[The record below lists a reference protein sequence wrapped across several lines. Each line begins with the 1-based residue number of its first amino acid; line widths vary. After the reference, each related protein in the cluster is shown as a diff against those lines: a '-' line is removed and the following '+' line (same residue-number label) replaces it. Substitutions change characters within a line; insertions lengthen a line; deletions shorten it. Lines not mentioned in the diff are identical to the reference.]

1 MQQKLLAKAVADLQR
16 NSTLSM
22 QYASM
27 QYAELAGDLAAL
39 AADLSKVGARVARWE
54 WLAGGVDGTL
64 PGGGGGVL
72 GRPLARLWLSSPW
85 RCCWVH
91 EFWFAQSVW
100 QLIMPAACH
109 AFTL

>member
-72 GRPLARLWLSSPW
+72 GRPLALG
-85 RCCWVH
+85 C
-91 EFWFAQSVW
+91 
-100 QLIMPAACH
+100 PAPGGAAGCTSFGLH
-109 AFTL
+109 SLFGS